1 MDSDFKQHILTE
13 HNTNFNFSLIDY
25 STLFKNCVEIVNEY
39 SSLSKSE
46 ILKKVCGL
54 LKEKIDF
61 YDWVGFYFLN
71 EDKKKL
77 VLLSFAGKPTEH
89 KEIPVGKGIC
99 GQVAKTSKSLIVDDV
114 SKEKNYISCDIEVKS
129 EIVVPIFVNSKN
141 IGQIDVDSRKLN
153 AFDKN
158 DENFLKQ
165 INQIIS
171 KNLF

>member
-1 MDSDFKQHILTE
+1 M
-13 HNTNFNFSLIDY
+13 HNSNFNFSLINY
-25 STLFKNCVEIVNEY
+25 SALFKNCIEIV
-39 SSLSKSE
+39 
-46 ILKKVCGL
+46 KKYQSNKNVALGKICRL
-54 LKEKIDF
+54 LNEKIDF

-71 EDKKKL
+71 EDKNEL

-99 GQVAKTSKSLIVDDV
+99 GQVAKTSKSLIIEDV

-129 EIVVPIFVNSKN
+129 EIVVPIFVNDEN
-141 IGQIDVDSRKLN
+141 IGQIDVDSKSIN

-165 INQIIS
+165 LNDLIS

>member
-1 MDSDFKQHILTE
+1 MI
-13 HNTNFNFSLIDY
+13 NY
-25 STLFKNCVEIVNEY
+25 SALFKNCIEIVKKYQSNKN
-39 SSLSKSE
+39 LALGE
-46 ILKKVCGL
+46 ICRL
-54 LKEKIDF
+54 LNEKIDF

-99 GQVAKTSKSLIVDDV
+99 GQVAETSKSLIVDDV

>member
-1 MDSDFKQHILTE
+1 MIS
-13 HNTNFNFSLIDY
+13 Y
-25 STLFKNCVEIVNEY
+25 STLFQNCIDIVNKY
-39 SSLSKSE
+39 SSNKTLVLEKICS
-46 ILKKVCGL
+46 L
-54 LKEKIDF
+54 LKEKIDC

-71 EDKKKL
+71 KDKKKL

-89 KEIPVGKGIC
+89 KEIPIGKGIC
-99 GQVAKTSKSLIVDDV
+99 GQVAKTSKSLIIGDV

-129 EIVVPIFVNSKN
+129 EIVVPIFVNGLN
-141 IGQIDVDSRKLN
+141 IGQIDVDSKKLN

-165 INQIIS
+165 INELIS

>member
-1 MDSDFKQHILTE
+1 MDNS
-13 HNTNFNFSLIDY
+13 NFNFSLINY
-25 STLFKNCVEIVNEY
+25 SALFKNCIEIVNKY
-39 SSLSKSE
+39 QSNKNLALGE
-46 ILKKVCGL
+46 ICRL
-54 LKEKIDF
+54 LNEKIDF

-77 VLLSFAGKPTEH
+77 VLFSFAGKPTEH

-99 GQVAKTSKSLIVDDV
+99 GQVAKTSKGIIISDV

-129 EIVVPIFVNSKN
+129 EIVIPIFVNHKN
-141 IGQIDVDSRKLN
+141 IGQIDVDSRKPN
-153 AFDKN
+153 AFDKK

-165 INQIIS
+165 INELIS